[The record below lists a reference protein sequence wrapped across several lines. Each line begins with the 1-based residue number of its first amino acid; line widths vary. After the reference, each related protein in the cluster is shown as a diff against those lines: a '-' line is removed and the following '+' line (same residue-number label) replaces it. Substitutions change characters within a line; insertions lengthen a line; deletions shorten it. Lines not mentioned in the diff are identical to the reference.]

1 MSESNSGTA
10 SFNCSSLGRFKI
22 HFGGTAA
29 SGSGIIGNDTG
40 YSWASSSDINL
51 KENLIEH
58 TYSDTLNKIMEM
70 PIYTY
75 NFKTAAP
82 GIKSIGPVA
91 QDFNRLFPSDKDQ
104 LSIVERDMCGVAL
117 AGVKGVKLGLDNL
130 STSVDSRFVTNSD
143 ATSALQS
150 RITVLES
157 SLATASAQITAMES
171 RLAVLEH

>member
-1 MSESNSGTA
+1 
-10 SFNCSSLGRFKI
+10 
-22 HFGGTAA
+22 
-29 SGSGIIGNDTG
+29 
-40 YSWASSSDINL
+40 
-51 KENLIEH
+51 
-58 TYSDTLNKIMEM
+58 MEM